1 MSHDIE
7 QAIGRLGQ
15 GPLTEEAL
23 REHVFPLFSRVLKRQ
38 EIYLANHS
46 LGRPLDQT
54 AMDVQEGLDH
64 WYRDMDAAWGPW
76 MEELN
81 AFRARIAR
89 MLGSERGEI
98 VSPRM
103 SAGQGLR
110 AVLNSFV
117 DPVRVIATRG
127 EFDSIDFILKT
138 YMHMGRARV
147 SWIEPGETHRN
158 IPLFRARDVI
168 TTINQH
174 AGQLDL
180 LVVSHVFYATG
191 QVLDQLDQVI
201 QAAHGAGAKVLV
213 DCYHA
218 AGVLPWDFEA
228 SGADFA
234 IGGSYKYARGGAGAC
249 WLAVHPRH
257 LEASERPR
265 LRTLDTGWF
274 AKKDTFKY
282 QRPDEPLLSHGGDS
296 WLESTPAPLIA
307 YQARA
312 GQQFVLALGVHRLRG
327 YSLQQQAFLAEEL
340 TSNGVPVIELPERG
354 AYLLVPHEDAASL
367 SERLRSEGVNT
378 DSRLGAVRLCP
389 DVLNTRDELARA
401 ARTIARVLGTSG

>member
-1 MSHDIE
+1 
-7 QAIGRLGQ
+7 
-15 GPLTEEAL
+15 
-23 REHVFPLFSRVLKRQ
+23 
-38 EIYLANHS
+38 
-46 LGRPLDQT
+46 
-54 AMDVQEGLDH
+54 
-64 WYRDMDAAWGPW
+64 
-76 MEELN
+76 
-81 AFRARIAR
+81 
-89 MLGSERGEI
+89 
-98 VSPRM
+98 
-103 SAGQGLR
+103 
-110 AVLNSFV
+110 
-117 DPVRVIATRG
+117 
-127 EFDSIDFILKT
+127 
-138 YMHMGRARV
+138 
-147 SWIEPGETHRN
+147 
-158 IPLFRARDVI
+158 
-168 TTINQH
+168 
-174 AGQLDL
+174 
-180 LVVSHVFYATG
+180 
-191 QVLDQLDQVI
+191 
-201 QAAHGAGAKVLV
+201 
-213 DCYHA
+213 
-218 AGVLPWDFEA
+218 
-228 SGADFA
+228 
-234 IGGSYKYARGGAGAC
+234 
-249 WLAVHPRH
+249 VHPRH

-296 WLESTPAPLIA
+296 WLESTPSPLIA